1 VLAVSAQVGSRELRV
16 ITIPAAGST
25 GHGTFFGGGVATKGT
40 TTGGT
45 PGAIDFGVLAAASLP
60 GATQTAKSGGDG
72 SFAADSSSRTLST
85 ASAGGS
91 TAGASLGLSM
101 SSLSSALFSGAILS
115 GGSLGG
121 TLRGTTTAS
130 SPTPVPAPTGIA
142 LASTTRPHDA
152 ISFRMPA
159 TTPAGTYRVQVF
171 RTAATRIG
179 GGQGEVLLATRD
191 VTVTTSSG
199 AFTIGSLAG
208 ILAGDRI
215 TLTATRIEAGVPK
228 GTSAFSSAVTA
239 G

>member
-1 VLAVSAQVGSRELRV
+1 MHKNPHSLKKATLKISRIHIEKKIERY
-16 ITIPAAGST
+16 ST
-25 GHGTFFGGGVATKGT
+25 FSYPLVH
-40 TTGGT
+40 
-45 PGAIDFGVLAAASLP
+45 L
-60 GATQTAKSGGDG
+60 
-72 SFAADSSSRTLST
+72 SR
-85 ASAGGS
+85 
-91 TAGASLGLSM
+91 
-101 SSLSSALFSGAILS
+101 
-115 GGSLGG
+115 
-121 TLRGTTTAS
+121 S

-152 ISFRMPA
+152 ISFRIPA

-208 ILAGDRI
+208 ILAGDRS